1 MNSRQIQNDE
11 TNKTP
16 VINPFIS
23 ANTSFHQVPII
34 NNLNLSQNP
43 SNINISQEETEII
56 KEQNTSK
63 TIEPK
68 SNPINSV
75 PFNSL
80 VKEEPRGIINSSTN
94 INNITSSATVINPF
108 TNRFAGST
116 VKIELFKSPNQTPL
130 MNKVQVINLNPSK
143 KNKEN
148 YKILIKRIASQLRKK
163 IKPPTKG
170 FFYKYINQEN
180 ERQYKLLV
188 KKIANQLKKRIKFPT
203 SKILKIYESYRIL
216 IKRIALALKLS
227 IEKRKNNNQIIQEEK
242 EKFDINVN
250 KIEPIENIQESKK
263 IIEEKSGSKSKKQL
277 KFNIGVMTK
286 EQIQQES
293 GMKIFEEKTD
303 KNEKINTNDVL
314 KQNQNEEIQMN
325 EDVNVDLSRFE
336 INSVNFNNDF
346 NNFLAKVNISIV
358 NNFPVSLI
366 EKNKEYFYQNTF
378 WFLILNYILNLNSN
392 LSIYTILSLLEQYFI
407 WCKDITQE
415 NFLQM
420 KDLIKNYISKNFT
433 NEKLNQFLFMNK
445 LKTLDD
451 IFSKFEPHFNN
462 NMKIVNYQEIKI
474 EDLNFGGNTESKCDC
489 DLCKNDEACLKKVI
503 DINKEKIKIIKG
515 QNLDFI
521 GNKDINK
528 PEVNMDIDNGEE
540 LYFKGISNK
549 KNKIFTESKTK
560 LSESTNFLYTSIN
573 TSNNNIIS
581 KEDSDEKNKT
591 FKNIS
596 KRKDKI
602 EKVFEE
608 KKSSEKKEDKDDKE
622 EEDIEII
629 TKNKR
634 RGRPKKEKS
643 LIKNKKKDKS
653 KDIKSEEENE
663 EKEEDEKKGK
673 RNKSRKSN
681 RSENSKEDE
690 NDGKENKKEKEKEK
704 GENKSRNRKKS
715 RTKKNKKSK
724 KLDDSDGKDN
734 ELDDDGNDDKSLK
747 NSRRKKSKTPKNKKS
762 QSINEK

>member
-11 TNKTP
+11 SNKNP

-34 NNLNLSQNP
+34 NNVNISQNP
-43 SNINISQEETEII
+43 SNINISQEKTEII

-63 TIEPK
+63 IIEPK
-68 SNPINSV
+68 SNPINPV

-80 VKEEPRGIINSSTN
+80 VKEEPPRIINSSTN
-94 INNITSSATVINPF
+94 INNITSSATVVNPF

-148 YKILIKRIASQLRKK
+148 YKILIKRIAGQLRKK

-180 ERQYKLLV
+180 EQQYKILV

-242 EKFDINVN
+242 EQFDINVN
-250 KIEPIENIQESKK
+250 KIEPIENIEENKK
-263 IIEEKSGSKSKKQL
+263 IIEEKSGSKSKKHL

-336 INSVNFNNDF
+336 INSVNFINDF
-346 NNFLAKVNISIV
+346 NNFLDKVNISIV
-358 NNFPVSLI
+358 NNFPVSLN

-378 WFLILNYILNLNSN
+378 WFLILNYIFNHNSN
-392 LSIYTILSLLEQYFI
+392 ISIYTILSLLEQYFI
-407 WCKDITQE
+407 WCQDITQE

-420 KDLIKNYISKNFT
+420 KELIKNYISKNFT

-489 DLCKNDEACLKKVI
+489 DLCKNDEACLKKVM

-521 GNKDINK
+521 GNKDTNK
-528 PEVNMDIDNGEE
+528 PEINMDIDNGEE

-560 LSESTNFLYTSIN
+560 LSENTNFLYTSIN
-573 TSNNNIIS
+573 TSNNIIS

-602 EKVFEE
+602 EKVSEE
-608 KKSSEKKEDKDDKE
+608 KKSSEKKEDKEDKE

-762 QSINEK
+762 QNISEK

>member
-11 TNKTP
+11 SNKNP

-23 ANTSFHQVPII
+23 ANTSFHQGLIPH
-34 NNLNLSQNP
+34 NLNISQNP

-94 INNITSSATVINPF
+94 INNITSSANVINPF

-148 YKILIKRIASQLRKK
+148 YKILIKRIAVQLRKK

-180 ERQYKLLV
+180 ERKYKILV

-250 KIEPIENIQESKK
+250 KIEPIENIEESKK

-358 NNFPVSLI
+358 NNFPVSLN

-378 WFLILNYILNLNSN
+378 WFLILNYIFNHNSN
-392 LSIYTILSLLEQYFI
+392 ISIYTILSLLEQYFI

-420 KDLIKNYISKNFT
+420 KDLIKNYISKNFA

-489 DLCKNDEACLKKVI
+489 DLCKNDEACLKKVM

-521 GNKDINK
+521 GNKDINR
-528 PEVNMDIDNGEE
+528 PEINMDIDNGEE

-560 LSESTNFLYTSIN
+560 LSENTNFLYTSIN
-573 TSNNNIIS
+573 TSNNIIS

-602 EKVFEE
+602 EKVSEE

-643 LIKNKKKDKS
+643 LNKLKKKDKS

-663 EKEEDEKKGK
+663 EKEEDDKQRK

-681 RSENSKEDE
+681 KSESREDE
-690 NDGKENKKEKEKEK
+690 NEEKENKKEKEKEK

-724 KLDDSDGKDN
+724 KLDDSDSKDN
-734 ELDDDGNDDKSLK
+734 ELDDEDKSLK

-762 QSINEK
+762 QNINEK

>member
-1 MNSRQIQNDE
+1 MSWKIYQ
-11 TNKTP
+11 
-16 VINPFIS
+16 
-23 ANTSFHQVPII
+23 
-34 NNLNLSQNP
+34 
-43 SNINISQEETEII
+43 
-56 KEQNTSK
+56 
-63 TIEPK
+63 
-68 SNPINSV
+68 INSV

-80 VKEEPRGIINSSTN
+80 VKEEPPKIINSSSN
-94 INNITSSATVINPF
+94 INNITSSATIINPF

-116 VKIELFKSPNQTPL
+116 VKIELFKSPKQIPL
-130 MNKVQVINLNPSK
+130 INKVQVINLNPSK

-148 YKILIKRIASQLRKK
+148 YKILIKRIAVQLRKK

-170 FFYKYINQEN
+170 FFYKCLNQEN
-180 ERQYKLLV
+180 ERQYKILV

-227 IEKRKNNNQIIQEEK
+227 IEKRKNNIQIIQEEK

-250 KIEPIENIQESKK
+250 KIEPIENIEENKK
-263 IIEEKSGSKSKKQL
+263 ILKEKSGAKSKKNL

-286 EQIQQES
+286 EQIHEES

-303 KNEKINTNDVL
+303 KNELIKTNDEI
-314 KQNQNEEIQMN
+314 KQNQNKEINMN
-325 EDVNVDLSRFE
+325 QDVNANLSNFKV
-336 INSVNFNNDF
+336 NSVNFVNDF
-346 NNFLAKVNISIV
+346 KNFLDKVNISIV
-358 NNFPVSLI
+358 NNYPVSLN
-366 EKNKEYFYQNTF
+366 EKNKNYFYQNTF
-378 WFLILNYILNLNSN
+378 WFLILNYIFNQNSN
-392 LSIYTILSLLEQYFI
+392 IPIYTILSLLEQYFI
-407 WCKDITQE
+407 WCQDITQE

-420 KDLIKNYISKNFT
+420 KQLIKEYISKNFT

-445 LKTLDD
+445 LKALDE
-451 IFSKFEPHFNN
+451 IFIKFEPYFNN
-462 NMKIVNYQEIKI
+462 NLKIENYKEIKI
-474 EDLNFGGNTESKCDC
+474 DDINYESNAKSKCDC
-489 DLCKNDEACLKKVI
+489 DLCKNDEACLKKVM
-503 DINKEKIKIIKG
+503 DINKEKMKIIKG

-528 PEVNMDIDNGEE
+528 PEINMDIDNGEE

-560 LSESTNFLYTSIN
+560 LSENTNFLYTSIN
-573 TSNNNIIS
+573 TSNNLIS

-608 KKSSEKKEDKDDKE
+608 KKSSEKKEDKEYKE
-622 EEDIEII
+622 EEDIEVI

-634 RGRPKKEKS
+634 KGRHKKDKSLNKLKKKE
-643 LIKNKKKDKS
+643 KS
-653 KDIKSEEENE
+653 KDIKNEEENE
-663 EKEEDEKKGK
+663 EKEEDDKQRK

-681 RSENSKEDE
+681 RSENSEEDE
-690 NDGKENKKEKEKEK
+690 NDEKENKKEKEKEK

-747 NSRRKKSKTPKNKKS
+747 NSRKKKSKTPKNKKS
-762 QSINEK
+762 QNINEK

>member
-11 TNKTP
+11 SNKNP

-34 NNLNLSQNP
+34 NNLNISQNP
-43 SNINISQEETEII
+43 SNINTSQEKTEII

-63 TIEPK
+63 ILEPK

-80 VKEEPRGIINSSTN
+80 VKEEHQRIINSSTN

-108 TNRFAGST
+108 TNRFTGST

-180 ERQYKLLV
+180 ERQYKILV

-227 IEKRKNNNQIIQEEK
+227 IEKRKNNDQIIQEEK

-250 KIEPIENIQESKK
+250 KIEPIENIEESKK

-336 INSVNFNNDF
+336 INSVNFINDF
-346 NNFLAKVNISIV
+346 NNFLDKVNISIV
-358 NNFPVSLI
+358 NNFPVSLN
-366 EKNKEYFYQNTF
+366 EKNKEYFYQKTF
-378 WFLILNYILNLNSN
+378 WFLIVNYILNLNSN
-392 LSIYTILSLLEQYFI
+392 ISIYTILSLFEQYFI
-407 WCKDITQE
+407 WCKDITRE
-415 NFLQM
+415 NFLQL
-420 KDLIKNYISKNFT
+420 KELIKNYISKNFT
-433 NEKLNQFLFMNK
+433 SEKLNQFLFMNK
-445 LKTLDD
+445 LKSLDD
-451 IFSKFEPHFNN
+451 IFTKFEPHFNN
-462 NMKIVNYQEIKI
+462 NMNIENYQEIKI
-474 EDLNFGGNTESKCDC
+474 DELNFGINSKSKCDC
-489 DLCKNDEACLKKVI
+489 DLCKNDEACLKKVM

-528 PEVNMDIDNGEE
+528 PEINMDIDNGEE

-560 LSESTNFLYTSIN
+560 LSENTNFLYTSIN

-608 KKSSEKKEDKDDKE
+608 KKSSEKKEDKDDK

-747 NSRRKKSKTPKNKKS
+747 NSRRKKSKTPKNKNS
-762 QSINEK
+762 QNINEK

>member
-23 ANTSFHQVPII
+23 ANTSFHQGPII

-43 SNINISQEETEII
+43 SNINISQEKTEII

-63 TIEPK
+63 IIEPK
-68 SNPINSV
+68 SNPINPV

-108 TNRFAGST
+108 TNRFTGST

-148 YKILIKRIASQLRKK
+148 YKILIKRIAAQLRKK

-180 ERQYKLLV
+180 ERQYKILV

-203 SKILKIYESYRIL
+203 SKILKIYESYRLL

-227 IEKRKNNNQIIQEEK
+227 IEKRKNNQIIQEEK
-242 EKFDINVN
+242 EEEKLDINDN
-250 KIEPIENIQESKK
+250 KIESIENIEENKK
-263 IIEEKSGSKSKKQL
+263 IIKEKSGSKSKKHL
-277 KFNIGVMTK
+277 KFNIGIMTK
-286 EQIQQES
+286 EQIQKES

-303 KNEKINTNDVL
+303 KNEKINTDDVL
-314 KQNQNEEIQMN
+314 KLNQNEEINMN
-325 EDVNVDLSRFE
+325 QDVNVNLSSFQV
-336 INSVNFNNDF
+336 NSVNFINDF
-346 NNFLAKVNISIV
+346 KNFLDKVNITIV
-358 NNFPVSLI
+358 NNFPVSLN

-378 WFLILNYILNLNSN
+378 WFLILNYIFNHNSN
-392 LSIYTILSLLEQYFI
+392 ISIYTILSLLEQYFI

-445 LKTLDD
+445 LKSLDD

-474 EDLNFGGNTESKCDC
+474 EDLNFGINSKSKCDC
-489 DLCKNDEACLKKVI
+489 DLCKNDEACLKKVM

-521 GNKDINK
+521 GNKDTNK
-528 PEVNMDIDNGEE
+528 PEINMDIDNGEE

-560 LSESTNFLYTSIN
+560 LSENTNFLYTSIN
-573 TSNNNIIS
+573 TSNNIIS

-602 EKVFEE
+602 EKVSEE
-608 KKSSEKKEDKDDKE
+608 KKSSEKKEDKEDKE

-643 LIKNKKKDKS
+643 LNKLKKKDKS

-724 KLDDSDGKDN
+724 KLDDSDSKDN
-734 ELDDDGNDDKSLK
+734 ELDDEDKSLK